1 MVQTLQARK
10 GVIML
15 TAHSQYDIPALQAS
29 WLAFE
34 SVADLRPIRTDED
47 YDRMVEL
54 MNAVLVVVGE
64 DEDHPLSGFL
74 EVVSDL
80 VSLYEREHFPISP
93 ANPPEALRFLM
104 EARGLRQE
112 DLADVVAQSNLSAIL
127 LGKRNISAKLAA
139 KLGQFFGV
147 SPALFIPRA

>member
-1 MVQTLQARK
+1 M
-10 GVIML
+10 M
-15 TAHSQYDIPALQAS
+15 TAHAQLDIPALQAS

-34 SVADLRPIRTDED
+34 SIADLRPIRTDDD
-47 YDRMVEL
+47 YDRAVAL
-54 MNAVLVVVGE
+54 MNAVLAVVGE

-93 ANPPEALRFLM
+93 ADPAQALRFLM
-104 EARGLRQE
+104 EARGLKQE
-112 DLADVVAQSNLSAIL
+112 DLAGVVAQSNLSAIL

-139 KLGQFFGV
+139 KLGQFFDV
-147 SPALFIPRA
+147 SPALFIPRV